1 MNYCEKF
8 FYCLRTGKNS
18 EARLLLAENPEL
30 TNLREDGNLTPLHVV
45 ARFGNTSLAPVL
57 IDRGAHLE
65 AMTQDTGSTPLKY
78 AIFFAQLDMVKLLL
92 KKGADVGNPGGGT
105 RTPLELALGAT
116 TPMFREMGTPGSD
129 LDYARI
135 ANILRSRSVRP

>member
-1 MNYCEKF
+1 M
-8 FYCLRTGKNS
+8 
-18 EARLLLAENPEL
+18 LLAENPEL